1 MARDVT
7 DDTYYVSSGGKV
19 PVKWTAPEVTIY
31 QCLSMTHRVNCDSVM
46 YLLLNA
52 FICKLYLAIHVAKA
66 PLHVYVYERICQ
78 ETSTTHMR
86 EAVV

>member
-31 QCLSMTHRVNCDSVM
+31 QCLISVTHTIVM
-46 YLLLNA
+46 A
-52 FICKLYLAIHVAKA
+52 
-66 PLHVYVYERICQ
+66 
-78 ETSTTHMR
+78 
-86 EAVV
+86 